1 MSELL
6 VCFPCCLTSRPQP
19 RPARPRIDRSMIGLP
34 TNFRHTG
41 HIGSGD
47 MASGTDKISCNDSAL
62 NQNAQSTKSST
73 VTNAVQRGLQL
84 PTTKRCWNSRW
95 NFSWKS
101 LIESQEP
108 QVDVQII

>member
-47 MASGTDKISCNDSAL
+47 MASGTDL
-62 NQNAQSTKSST
+62 HQVQNQMQSKGGYSGQQSNVSGTPDGIL
-73 VTNAVQRGLQL
+73 VG
-84 PTTKRCWNSRW
+84 
-95 NFSWKS
+95 S
-101 LIESQEP
+101 L
-108 QVDVQII
+108 